1 MWHNPQVF
9 IMYFNILIILCQGAI
24 IIRCVHNNIFLLL
37 NWIYMLKYSK
47 AKIFALYVLMFCYIC
62 YNYISAT
69 LICSYNL
76 ICIPCI
82 CLMFCLLSCVSQF
95 CSKTFF
101 FSFDMQSFAKK
112 MPFGNLVFTAHC
124 HIVLCEGHPRHRA
137 LPFCSGSVSSITA
150 YSDADWAGYPDSSCS
165 TFGFYLATI

>member
-1 MWHNPQVF
+1 
-9 IMYFNILIILCQGAI
+9 
-24 IIRCVHNNIFLLL
+24 
-37 NWIYMLKYSK
+37 MLKYSK

-95 CSKTFF
+95 CSKSFF
-101 FSFDMQSFAKK
+101 F
-112 MPFGNLVFTAHC
+112 LLTC
-124 HIVLCEGHPRHRA
+124 IA
-137 LPFCSGSVSSITA
+137 LPKKCLLGIQCLLPTA
-150 YSDADWAGYPDSSCS
+150 ILCYVKGTLDVGLYLFVVAVCRLSPPIL
-165 TFGFYLATI
+165 TLTELATLTLRVTLLASTWRQSSVFVLQALDYGAQLQCRSIISSDSI